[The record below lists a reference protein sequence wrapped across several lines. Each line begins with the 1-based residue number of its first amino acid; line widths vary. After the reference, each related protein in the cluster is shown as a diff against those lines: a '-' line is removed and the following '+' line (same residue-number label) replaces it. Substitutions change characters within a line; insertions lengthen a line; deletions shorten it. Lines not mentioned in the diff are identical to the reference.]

1 MLKMRAYLLPQSSI
15 YYEATRAISATS
27 ENTREINPSFYED
40 PLRLLVNEREGKI
53 TEFLNV
59 LLSNQL

>member
-1 MLKMRAYLLPQSSI
+1 MFTVVA
-15 YYEATRAISATS
+15 

-59 LLSNQL
+59 LLSNQS